1 MKTWQSYV
9 RDAAIHAIDEGT
21 ARLGEGETIV
31 RKLAKEWR
39 SLSDD
44 DKRELIEIA
53 IAIGGA
59 VGLAATAFRERGSKK
74 TKAKK
79 VAKKVAKKA
88 GRKVL
93 KKVVAKVTKK

>member
-21 ARLGEGETIV
+21 ARLGDGETIV
-31 RKLAKEWR
+31 RKLAREWR

-53 IAIGGA
+53 VAIGGA

-74 TKAKK
+74 KK
-79 VAKKVAKKA
+79 AKKVAKKA

-93 KKVVAKVTKK
+93 KKVVAKVKKK

>member
-44 DKRELIEIA
+44 EKRELIEIA
-53 IAIGGA
+53 VAVGGA

-74 TKAKK
+74 KK
-79 VAKKVAKKA
+79 AKKVAKKA

-93 KKVVAKVTKK
+93 KKVVAKVKKK